1 MVYSNNIE
9 QYFKHQAQFHK
20 IAKNNGIVLSKRKM
34 NLVQTKI
41 KYLGHDI
48 ENDYICPIQ
57 CVIEF
62 SSKFPDE
69 LKDKTQLQ
77 RF

>member
-1 MVYSNNIE
+1 M
-9 QYFKHQAQFHK
+9 
-20 IAKNNGIVLSKRKM
+20 LSKRKM

-62 SSKFPDE
+62 FSKFPDE